1 MNRSTSLLWLAL
13 LVGGLLFGGCA
24 AFDDGA
30 LPTLIPTEYVPTAI
44 ALTAQALAPP
54 PTATSGG
61 SAAQETFTPSPT
73 PTPTPRITQPP
84 PSPTPIPLI
93 PAADIQIVRPAP
105 LSKVVS
111 PMSLVVY
118 LYPGFGRR
126 ATVDLYGED
135 RRLIYRKVFSFT
147 SPNERVSIVREVGFE
162 VAGAGEV
169 GYLVVETKD
178 EYGRVIARA
187 TSEIILLAEGQE
199 DANIA
204 TDVLAPIVIQQP
216 PPEVLIQGGT
226 LHVSGLARTAGER
239 PLLVELIAP
248 DGRVVGWR
256 LAGVLPTETGEHHP
270 FEVDIPYRVNEPTW
284 VRLTVSERGG
294 GNLPGALNI
303 ASVLVLLS
311 P

>member
-1 MNRSTSLLWLAL
+1 MNRLTSLAWLAVL
-13 LVGGLLFGGCA
+13 LGGLLLSGCA
-24 AFDDGA
+24 AVESDA

-54 PTATSGG
+54 PTATP
-61 SAAQETFTPSPT
+61 AEEAPEATDT
-73 PTPTPRITQPP
+73 PTPTATPAIRQAQVP
-84 PSPTPIPLI
+84 PSPTPPPLI

-105 LSKVVS
+105 LSRVVS

-147 SPNERVSIVREVGFE
+147 SPNEQVSIARDVGFE

-187 TSEIILLAEGQE
+187 TSEIILLAEGQG

-216 PPEVLIQGGT
+216 SSEVLIQGGV

-270 FEVDIPYRVNEPTW
+270 FEVDIPYRVDEPTW

-303 ASVLVLLS
+303 ASLLILLS

>member
-1 MNRSTSLLWLAL
+1 L
-13 LVGGLLFGGCA
+13 
-24 AFDDGA
+24 
-30 LPTLIPTEYVPTAI
+30 
-44 ALTAQALAPP
+44 
-54 PTATSGG
+54 
-61 SAAQETFTPSPT
+61 
-73 PTPTPRITQPP
+73 
-84 PSPTPIPLI
+84 
-93 PAADIQIVRPAP
+93 
-105 LSKVVS
+105 
-111 PMSLVVY
+111 SLVVY
-118 LYPGFGRR
+118 LIPGFERR

-135 RRLIYRKVFSFT
+135 GRLIYRKVFSFT
-147 SPNERVSIVREVGFE
+147 SPNERVSIAREVGFE

-187 TSEIILLAEGQE
+187 TSEIILLAEGQA
-199 DANIA
+199 DSNVAN
-204 TDVLAPIVIQQP
+204 DVLAPIVIQQP
-216 PPEVLIQGGT
+216 SPEVLIQGGV

-270 FEVDIPYRVNEPTW
+270 FEVDIPYRVSEPTW

-303 ASVLVLLS
+303 ASVLILLS